1 MARIRSVHPGFFTDE
16 HLVSVSMAARLL
28 FLGLGVEADDK
39 GVFEWKPLTLKMRIF
54 PGDNIDVVAL
64 LAELE
69 EVEAIRRYEID
80 GRKYGAIRNFRK
92 FQKPKTPNDIH
103 PIPDDF
109 RNFVGLPSSTSAPLT
124 KKGEAF
130 PQKGENSPQME
141 DGGWRMETAL
151 LSSDEESSSSSEP
164 PPLEID
170 EKEIGRRLEQATGW
184 KDLRHVGA
192 IADLVRG
199 GMDFEDRI
207 LPLARET
214 AAEFRASGRD
224 PPKTWGYFAKVAQD
238 ESRKPP
244 ASEKPVEMVFVPE
257 SSGHWKALCAIKQES
272 YLRQMLKT
280 AGDGTQGVYW
290 PKRDLP
296 SPDCREAAE

>member
-1 MARIRSVHPGFFTDE
+1 MARIRSIHPGLFTDE
-16 HLVSVSMAARLL
+16 SFMSASIHARMLL
-28 FLGLGVEADDK
+28 IGIWTEAYDD
-39 GVFEWKPLTLKMRIF
+39 GVFEWKPITLKARIF
-54 PGDNIDVVAL
+54 PVDNVEIIAL
-64 LAELE
+64 LAELVSLNFA
-69 EVEAIRRYEID
+69 VEFEKGGKR
-80 GRKYGAIRNFRK
+80 YGAIRNFCK
-92 FQKPKTPNDIH
+92 FQRPKKPNSSGSLPNEL
-103 PIPDDF
+103 
-109 RNFVGLPSSTSAPLT
+109 REYVGLASIGSEPAPNQFRTSS
-124 KKGEAF
+124 
-130 PQKGENSPQME
+130 ENSPQME

-164 PPLEID
+164 PLLEID

-257 SSGHWKALCAIKQES
+257 ASAHWKALCAIKQES
-272 YLRQMLKT
+272 YLRQMLKA

-296 SPDCREAAE
+296 SPDYREAAE